1 MADEKLLKS
10 WKITEMF
17 LGRARQALPEP
28 SDQQRPEYV
37 AILAEYQEYM
47 EHNEL
52 GLAFDALE
60 ALGHLVPSRKVFWTD
75 LVRAAENMGHTVQL
89 PALRTAL
96 SDAPD

>member
-1 MADEKLLKS
+1 MANERLLNR
-10 WKITEMF
+10 WKVTEA
-17 LGRARQALPEP
+17 LLERARQALPEP

-37 AILAEYQEYM
+37 AILGEYQEYL

-60 ALGHLVPSRKVFWTD
+60 ALGHVVPSHKGFWKD
-75 LVRAAENMGHTVQL
+75 LVRAAESMGRTVKL
-89 PALRTAL
+89 TALRTAL